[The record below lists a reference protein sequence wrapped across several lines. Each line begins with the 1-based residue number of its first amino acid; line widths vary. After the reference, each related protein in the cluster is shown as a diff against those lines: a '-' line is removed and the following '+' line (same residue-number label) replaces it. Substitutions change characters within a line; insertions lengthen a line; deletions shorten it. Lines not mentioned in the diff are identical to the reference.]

1 MSQMNSWPIFF
12 NFFCC
17 EQMRSALGKAL
28 VRIHRDR
35 REIQYIVLVSIRKLV
50 QECPSAFSPFL
61 NDFFVKG
68 MDPSFTAMIKLDIL
82 VSLSTDPKSINAVL
96 TELRSYV
103 RHSDKAFVCAAISS
117 VGKVAELARVVY
129 DRRAQTAD
137 ELDATSARAE
147 SNDIALNCLSGLVT
161 LSEYSKNA
169 EVVGQCAETIQRI
182 LSQLLSDDGMTN
194 TVKDPTGIQERA
206 LKRLLLILVRSLN
219 SSSDYVDEDE
229 EIATEQTQLQ
239 LKTVRVPD
247 SAVASIIFIV
257 GEWLTMLPK
266 SISSPWI
273 IDENEKSKLRLE
285 VLRLMAKQ
293 FTILNPQIKLQA
305 VHFASKV
312 LLALKVDQM
321 TTSSD
326 SSTKQCAASELILA
340 MARVDVLQDV
350 RDRARYEGNALH
362 MSVGLSHDTSA
373 LQPLPPNANTTI
385 SVEKAKTMLQHR
397 KPNASSLP
405 LDSKEL
411 DTATRFGS
419 LSNILNSRTMGS
431 TTPLPVWAEKNSP
444 GTLRDSS
451 SATKKSE
458 DDANMY
464 NSSSEDES
472 SSSDDSSSSSSS
484 SGSSDESEDESS
496 DSESSD
502 EESTTGSNVIGNG
515 GFNIAKPIM
524 STAPAQNTASNVPS
538 LLNNDADGD
547 DSSSSESSSSD
558 SDSDNDDSSSQRSS
572 EKPASKGEVNTDL
585 TVLPSVG
592 DILDMGTTTDLSQ
605 VLSKQTSSASSVSTG
620 LEGLIMSP
628 LVGDK
633 DDINKPSNIDEE
645 SSLWKEYVKP
655 ELSSGLLIKM
665 RFVRGRS
672 RTKEAQLLG
681 LDSKNPSTVC
691 LQVHVENM

>member
-1 MSQMNSWPIFF
+1 M
-12 NFFCC
+12 
-17 EQMRSALGKAL
+17 

-61 NDFFVKG
+61 NAFFVKG

-194 TVKDPTGIQERA
+194 TVKDPAGVQERA

-293 FTILNPQIKLQA
+293 FTILDPQIKLQA

-312 LLALKVDQM
+312 LLALKVDQ

-385 SVEKAKTMLQHR
+385 SVEKAKTMLQYR

-411 DTATRFGS
+411 GTAKTEENMPRFGS

-451 SATKKSE
+451 TATKKSE

-484 SGSSDESEDESS
+484 SGSSDESDDEGS

-502 EESTTGSNVIGNG
+502 EESTTGKNIIGNG

-524 STAPAQNTASNVPS
+524 SIAPAQNTASNVPS

-558 SDSDNDDSSSQRSS
+558 SDSDSSSQRSS
-572 EKPASKGEVNTDL
+572 EKPANKEEVNADSTI
-585 TVLPSVG
+585 LPSVG

-655 ELSSGLLIKM
+655 EHSSGLLIKM